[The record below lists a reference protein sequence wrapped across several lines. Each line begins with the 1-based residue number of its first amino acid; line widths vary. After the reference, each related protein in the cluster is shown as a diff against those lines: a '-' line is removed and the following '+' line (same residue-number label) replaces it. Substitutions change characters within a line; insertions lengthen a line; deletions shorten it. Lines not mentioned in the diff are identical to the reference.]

1 MRCAQRLRYDRRQR
15 GPAQPYAQAL
25 VGEWAR
31 VYGEAYAKLSIA
43 ADWLRERVHLVS
55 VDDEQTRQADEEQRR
70 RTRETLA
77 ERLMLA
83 LKDSLDEIYQ
93 GF

>member
-1 MRCAQRLRYDRRQR
+1 MHCVLRLRYVRRLR
-15 GPAQPYAQAL
+15 GRCEVACSQKL
-25 VGEWAR
+25 VGEWAH

-43 ADWLRERVHLVS
+43 ADWLRDRVHLVS
-55 VDDEQTRQADEEQRR
+55 VDDEQTRQAEEEQQR

-83 LKDSLDEIYQ
+83 LKDALDEVYQ
-93 GF
+93 G

>member
-1 MRCAQRLRYDRRQR
+1 
-15 GPAQPYAQAL
+15 
-25 VGEWAR
+25 
-31 VYGEAYAKLSIA
+31 
-43 ADWLRERVHLVS
+43 LRERVHLVS